1 MANIKATINPQKKI
15 QVTQYRVNAQTL
27 KLGDLVDVDASG
39 STDGGLLVYNDT
51 TATFEVTPELDNN
64 NTKINGGHF

>member
-15 QVTQYRVNAQTL
+15 QVTQYRVNAQSL
-27 KLGDLVDVDASG
+27 RLGDLFDVDTSG
-39 STDGGLLVYNDT
+39 SSDGGLLVYNGS
-51 TATFEVTPELDNN
+51 TATFEVTPELDNE